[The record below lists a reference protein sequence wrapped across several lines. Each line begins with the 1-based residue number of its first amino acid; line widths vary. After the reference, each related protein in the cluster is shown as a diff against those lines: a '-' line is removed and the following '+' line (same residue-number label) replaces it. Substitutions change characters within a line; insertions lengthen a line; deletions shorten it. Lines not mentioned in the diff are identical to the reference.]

1 MDRFLSIVE
10 DSSQETEIKE
20 EKLNFFTSK
29 VKIRDY
35 FGITQQ
41 KFLSSSQEEKAALL
55 KKYYY
60 GSESRQSS
68 GNILKFA
75 FVVWFLLRL
84 VFFNQQFFLICLF
97 IVFD

>member
-55 KKYYY
+55 KK
-60 GSESRQSS
+60 
-68 GNILKFA
+68 
-75 FVVWFLLRL
+75 
-84 VFFNQQFFLICLF
+84 
-97 IVFD
+97 